1 CFVYAAVFQPAM
13 VMDRTRGTT
22 ATALDHHSPASESS
36 ECALVV
42 TGAYDRRLRLWDTT
56 AAVAA
61 AARAGGRAKMLGTLS
76 SKMVHESHVNAI
88 VYDSRNSR
96 LYSGDGAGV
105 IVVWRRGG
113 GGQGGVED
121 YGILRKVQ
129 HADLIG
135 KAITSLALAPRLRR
149 GQLLVQAHGNTLRL
163 LDLGTYRVM

>member
-1 CFVYAAVFQPAM
+1 
-13 VMDRTRGTT
+13 
-22 ATALDHHSPASESS
+22 
-36 ECALVV
+36 
-42 TGAYDRRLRLWDTT
+42 
-56 AAVAA
+56 
-61 AARAGGRAKMLGTLS
+61 
-76 SKMVHESHVNAI
+76 MVHESHVNAI

-113 GGQGGVED
+113 GGQGRVED

-163 LDLGTYRVM
+163 LDLGTYRVMRMG

>member
-1 CFVYAAVFQPAM
+1 
-13 VMDRTRGTT
+13 
-22 ATALDHHSPASESS
+22 
-36 ECALVV
+36 
-42 TGAYDRRLRLWDTT
+42 
-56 AAVAA
+56 
-61 AARAGGRAKMLGTLS
+61 
-76 SKMVHESHVNAI
+76 MVHESHVNAI

-163 LDLGTYRVM
+163 LDLGTYRVMRMGRPALGSNVDIPSPFAITIITTTGVSISVYPLDRNGCNAPKPPRA